1 MWTIYVYQIIYSFL
15 ILLTEF
21 NFYSVFYRFHNFFF
35 LVLSG
40 NLCAIPQQVF
50 NNKLPNTKNV
60 FISRA
65 IVWLSSSRV
74 PPIPP
79 QEVHG
84 LFICHDVVNLNFI
97 SFLKSLIV
105 FYAKNYMIIKIMI
118 VILKK
123 DSYFLLIFV
132 YLYVF
137 FFTIKQS
144 S

>member
-1 MWTIYVYQIIYSFL
+1 M
-15 ILLTEF
+15 LLTEF
-21 NFYSVFYRFHNFFF
+21 NFYSVFYRFYRFHNFSF

-50 NNKLPNTKNV
+50 NNKLPNTKTF

-105 FYAKNYMIIKIMI
+105 FYAKKYMIIKIMI

-123 DSYFLLIFV
+123 DSYFFLILCI
-132 YLYVF
+132 YLHVF
-137 FFTIKQS
+137 FFTINQCS
-144 S
+144 